1 MNIWGRIY
9 PAPFFL
15 SDMNIEALSLTLLIS
30 FFTITGMILIS
41 GVIYISEK
49 DERQKVNLE
58 YWVASGAY
66 FLASIIVSRY
76 ESPVIYALP
85 TLIWAWRVITMRKIL
100 NSVSR
105 TDLYQYWH
113 TPLILAAYVLSAS
126 LALGGYSFVWYTLP
140 QAIANFTVV
149 MSCLLGSHKLLK
161 RDKISINHWLLFF
174 SIFLTSAHSLDFP
187 WVRFHPEFSLPAVG
201 ILLFTNILMAIVL
214 PAVTIYEMK
223 REQEKKFE
231 ELLRGQ
237 SRLSALGEMTRGIA
251 HEINNPLGI
260 ILHRT
265 NYLRH
270 QVLNDNVEKDA
281 LVRNLDHIEA
291 TSERMNK
298 LIRSL
303 RNYSSDANLNPLETI
318 KLKKI
323 IDDTLCYCK
332 DRFRLHAIDLI
343 VEEIPDDLIE
353 CRPDQISQVI
363 LNLLNNSFDAVAG
376 LQEKWVRL
384 SFEKKE
390 SSFVI
395 VVTDSGPKIPL
406 KIIQKWMKDFSGAG
420 LGLSISK
427 DIIEEHQ
434 GKLIFDEFSP
444 HKVVKAELPYNQ
456 NPIRYSQSS

>member
-1 MNIWGRIY
+1 
-9 PAPFFL
+9 
-15 SDMNIEALSLTLLIS
+15 
-30 FFTITGMILIS
+30 MILIS

-58 YWVASGAY
+58 FWIASGAY
-66 FLASIIVSRY
+66 FLASLFVSRY

-85 TLIWAWRVITMRKIL
+85 TLIWAWRVMAMRKIL
-100 NSVSR
+100 NSVSH
-105 TDLYQYWH
+105 TNLYQYWH
-113 TPLILAAYVLSAS
+113 TPLILASYVLSGS

-140 QAIANFTVV
+140 QALANFTVV
-149 MSCLLGSHKLLK
+149 MSCLISSHKLLK

-201 ILLFTNILMAIVL
+201 LLLFINILMAIVL
-214 PAVTIYEMK
+214 PSVTIYEMK

-270 QVLNDNVEKDA
+270 QVMNDNVEKDA

-303 RNYSSDANLNPLETI
+303 RNYSNDSKLNPIETI
-318 KLKKI
+318 SIQKLI
-323 IDDTLCYCK
+323 EDTLSYCR

-343 VEEIPDDLIE
+343 IENIPDDLIE

-363 LNLLNNSFDAVAG
+363 LNLLNNSFDAVVS
-376 LQEKWVRL
+376 LENKWVRL
-384 SFEKKE
+384 SVEKRDTT
-390 SSFVI
+390 FVI
-395 VVTDSGPKIPL
+395 VVADSGAKIPL

-444 HKVVKAELPYNQ
+444 HRVVKAELPFTQ
-456 NPIRYSQSS
+456 GTIRYSQSS

>member
-1 MNIWGRIY
+1 
-9 PAPFFL
+9 
-15 SDMNIEALSLTLLIS
+15 MNIEALSLTLLIS

-41 GVIYISEK
+41 GVIYVSEK

-66 FLASIIVSRY
+66 FLASLLVSRY
-76 ESPVIYALP
+76 ESPVIYAFP
-85 TLIWAWRVITMRKIL
+85 TLIWAWRVFAMRKIL
-100 NSVSR
+100 NSVSH
-105 TDLYQYWH
+105 TNLYQYWH
-113 TPLILAAYVLSAS
+113 SPLMLAAYVLSGS
-126 LALGGYSFVWYTLP
+126 LALGGYSFVWYTMP

-149 MSCLLGSHKLLK
+149 MSCLLNSHKLLK

-201 ILLFTNILMAIVL
+201 LLLFTNILMAIVL
-214 PAVTIYEMK
+214 PSVTIFEMK

-231 ELLRGQ
+231 ELLRAQ

-251 HEINNPLGI
+251 HEKNNPLGI

-270 QVLNDNVEKDA
+270 QVMNDNVEKDA

-303 RNYSSDANLNPLETI
+303 RNYSNDSKLNPIETI
-318 KLKKI
+318 SIKKLI
-323 IDDTLCYCK
+323 EDTLSYCR

-343 VEEIPDDLIE
+343 IEDIPDDLIE
-353 CRPDQISQVI
+353 CRPDQVSQVI
-363 LNLLNNSFDAVAG
+363 LNLLNNSFDAVVSV
-376 LQEKWVRL
+376 ENKWVRL
-384 SFEKKE
+384 SVEKSE
-390 SSFVI
+390 TTFVI
-395 VVTDSGPKIPL
+395 VVADSGAKIPL

-434 GKLIFDEFSP
+434 GKLIFDEVSP
-444 HKVVKAELPYNQ
+444 HRVIKAELPYRYS
-456 NPIRYSQSS
+456 PIRYSQSS